1 MRTLRSASLLALL
14 LAAAPAFAQSSGLD
28 TRLTLKARQVLQ
40 REPALAILP
49 ELRVTVRNGVATLW
63 GAVPNSEIAR
73 QAETLLRQ
81 TAGVSD
87 VRNDLH
93 VQSPTDPMVAFLK
106 QNEGE
111 TGRAWIMTARPAS
124 LMSRPEDLA
133 ATSEK
138 GISLLPPI
146 TLQAPGATPARAV
159 EAPGDP
165 AAAIARLRQSQPRFQ
180 GVQAE
185 VRDGV
190 VWLRPVGARAEDV
203 FEMAR
208 LVSTIAGVERV
219 VVQDR

>member
-28 TRLTLKARQVLQ
+28 TRLTMKARQVLQ

-146 TLQAPGATPARAV
+146 TLKSAPAATV
-159 EAPGDP
+159 EAANDP

-208 LVSTIAGVERV
+208 LASTVAGVERV